1 MNAVPA
7 RKMRCRSGERADNL
21 PTLSMAHL
29 YLGIGRFQFL
39 SPQLDAGVHR
49 HIALEIMLSLGGS
62 FAVRAG
68 EMARFGTS

>member
-1 MNAVPA
+1 
-7 RKMRCRSGERADNL
+7 
-21 PTLSMAHL
+21 MAHL